1 MSRTLT
7 FVSLLALGTAL
18 VGGARAQTTTDTT
31 IQKHHGQKAGMRFD
45 AMDTNKDGA
54 LDKSEVNSK
63 TGGRLAKAF
72 DEIDSNKD
80 GKVTKDEIKAGW
92 QARSAERQAK
102 RLARIDTDKDG
113 KVSWAES
120 EAQAKARFDKADANH
135 DGFLDTSELSHG
147 HKGWRHHR
155 QDSAPQQGR

>member
-7 FVSLLALGTAL
+7 FVSLIALGAAL
-18 VGGARAQTTTDTT
+18 VGGAVAQTTATDMTA
-31 IQKHHGQKAGMRFD
+31 KHRGHGFA

-54 LDKSEVNSK
+54 LDKSEAN
-63 TGGRLAKAF
+63 GRLAKAF

-80 GKVTKDEIKAGW
+80 GKVTKDEMKAGW
-92 QARSAERQAK
+92 QAKRADRQAK
-102 RLARIDTDKDG
+102 QLARIDTDKDG

-135 DGFLDTSELSHG
+135 DGFLDTTEMSAR
-147 HKGWRHHR
+147 KGWRHHR
-155 QDSAPQQGR
+155 QDTAAQQGR